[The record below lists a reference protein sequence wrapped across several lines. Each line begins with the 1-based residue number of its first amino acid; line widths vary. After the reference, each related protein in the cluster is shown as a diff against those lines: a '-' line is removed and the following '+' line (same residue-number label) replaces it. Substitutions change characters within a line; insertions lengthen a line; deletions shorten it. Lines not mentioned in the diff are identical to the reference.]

1 MTQQETYGNWL
12 GPKRLL
18 RQPAIYSVPGKM
30 SPVGNF
36 RPASPD
42 SFEDDYDDVSVVG
55 SDQGPPAKGVY
66 LLAGPPGSS
75 QAPSLKD
82 PEDFSPSSRDSDP
95 KSRDLAP
102 KSGNSALVAVL
113 ALLVALSA
121 LAWGGLLAV
130 AIGKH
135 KEMSAELELLK
146 SNLSG
151 IWDSV
156 QQEQTRLQFGIHQHQ
171 LELQELTELLCQARS
186 SRRCQAGWKSHG
198 NSCYSFSRD
207 SLSWSSARNACGD
220 LGAHLAVV
228 SSEEEQVF
236 LLENSN
242 RSSSYW
248 LGVTDGEQEGKWLW
262 VTGEDPDFRFW
273 DVWLEDSEREL
284 KDCGTIGPRGLWV
297 NARCSEFHRW
307 ICEKPGNC

>member
-1 MTQQETYGNWL
+1 MAQQETYGNWL

-55 SDQGPPAKGVY
+55 SDQAPPAKDVY

-75 QAPSLKD
+75 RAPSPKD
-82 PEDFSPSSRDSDP
+82 PEDFSPSSRHSDP

-151 IWDSV
+151 IWDSAGADPAAV
-156 QQEQTRLQFGIHQHQ
+156 RDPPAPAGAAGTHRAAVPG
-171 LELQELTELLCQARS
+171 QELPAVPGRMEIPWEQLLLLFPGFPELGQRPQRLRRPRS
-186 SRRCQAGWKSHG
+186 APGGRQLRGGAGVP
-198 NSCYSFSRD
+198 
-207 SLSWSSARNACGD
+207 A
-220 LGAHLAVV
+220 
-228 SSEEEQVF
+228 
-236 LLENSN
+236 
-242 RSSSYW
+242 
-248 LGVTDGEQEGKWLW
+248 GEQQPQQLLLAGGDGRGAGGEVALGHRGGSRFQVLGCVAGGLGEGA
-262 VTGEDPDFRFW
+262 E
-273 DVWLEDSEREL
+273 
-284 KDCGTIGPRGLWV
+284 GL
-297 NARCSEFHRW
+297 RHHRP
-307 ICEKPGNC
+307 PGALGQRALLGIPPLDL